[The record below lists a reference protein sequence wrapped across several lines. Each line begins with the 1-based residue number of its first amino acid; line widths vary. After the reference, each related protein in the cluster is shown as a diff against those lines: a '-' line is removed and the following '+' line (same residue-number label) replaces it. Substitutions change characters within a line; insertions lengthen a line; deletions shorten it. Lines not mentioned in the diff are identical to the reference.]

1 MQNTI
6 IKEEKQKGIWQFEK
20 YLPEVLPQFR
30 LSLNEGNTPLE
41 ECQANIFLKRED
53 LNPTGSLK
61 DRGMAYQISKA
72 WSLGF
77 NQFVLSS
84 SGNAAISAATYC
96 ALAKL
101 KLKVFVSVRV
111 NKGKLKKL
119 QDLGVDLTIDQR
131 PLTMASRFAKENTY
145 YNLRPSL
152 NQFGSIGYQTIAF
165 ELLIKDEQISDIFIP
180 VSSGVNFLGIY
191 QGFKQANFLPRLHL
205 CQSASICPLAGL
217 YDRDFVPEDSNLA
230 SALVAK
236 QSPLKP
242 QIISALDDSKGTGW
256 VVGNDQILAAS
267 RFLQEKGIVTSFEGA
282 LAYACCQK
290 AKQKEPLKG
299 KAVCLLTGKKY

>member
-1 MQNTI
+1 
-6 IKEEKQKGIWQFEK
+6 
-20 YLPEVLPQFR
+20 
-30 LSLNEGNTPLE
+30 
-41 ECQANIFLKRED
+41 
-53 LNPTGSLK
+53 
-61 DRGMAYQISKA
+61 
-72 WSLGF
+72 
-77 NQFVLSS
+77 
-84 SGNAAISAATYC
+84 
-96 ALAKL
+96 
-101 KLKVFVSVRV
+101 
-111 NKGKLKKL
+111 
-119 QDLGVDLTIDQR
+119 
-131 PLTMASRFAKENTY
+131 MASRFAKENTY

-165 ELLIKDEQISDIFIP
+165 ELLIKDEQISDIP